1 MNCPACQMTM
11 RTKDDLDRHINIAH
25 RAAMG
30 INIVDELKQ
39 EIRRVRRERDIL
51 HLFAVD
57 VVQEKD
63 SITREQAEIK
73 VSREIFT
80 QLQGV
85 R

>member
-1 MNCPACQMTM
+1 
-11 RTKDDLDRHINIAH
+11 
-25 RAAMG
+25 MG